1 MTAVEAATPGTST
14 TGPRKAR
21 PVLWW
26 ATAGVAFLLLQAYV
40 YGAWIAGDDFRP
52 SPLGSDPVPRWEQVC
67 AWILQPLFTLG
78 ALAAAVW
85 VIRGCLRERRLT
97 MDGKLLLGWYSIIWL
112 DPAGNYLRPQ
122 FMFNAIYVNRGSWVE
137 HIPGWVSPN
146 GHLLP
151 DTFFMEMPAYGMA
164 VMATVGTSTLMG
176 RVARKRPR
184 TGRFGLFG
192 VGWLTSGIGIILF
205 EAPLCMRSGFASWS
219 ATSLPDWL
227 VIWPG
232 TRYQVPLIPDPI
244 FWGAVFASMAALRH
258 FRDDAGLS
266 FVERGVNRLR
276 LSPRARNAVGA
287 LAVIGFANVAMSL
300 HTIPSVWASL
310 YLRDTVPAPSYLRA
324 GVCGEGTEYP
334 CPGPGVPIV
343 PSGIR

>member
-1 MTAVEAATPGTST
+1 MTATQAVPAAGVEA
-14 TGPRKAR
+14 GPRRAR

-26 ATAGVAFLLLQAYV
+26 AFAGAAFLLLQGYI
-40 YGAWIAGDDFRP
+40 YGAWIVSDDFRP
-52 SPLGSDPVPRWEQVC
+52 SPLGPDPVPHWEQVF
-67 AWILQPLFTLG
+67 AWVLQPVFTLA
-78 ALAAAVW
+78 ALGVAVR
-85 VIRGCLRERRLT
+85 VVRGCRRERRIT
-97 MDGKLLLGWYSIIWL
+97 IDAKLLLGWYSIIWL

-164 VMATVGTSTLMG
+164 VMASVGTSALMG
-176 RVARKRPR
+176 YVARRRPR
-184 TGRFGLFG
+184 TGKLGLFG
-192 VGWLTSGIGIILF
+192 VGWLASGLGIIAF

-232 TRYQVPLIPDPI
+232 TRYQVPLIPDPV
-244 FWGAVFASMAALRH
+244 FWGAVFASMAALRY
-258 FRDDAGLS
+258 FRDDSGLS
-266 FVERGVNRLR
+266 FVERGVQRLR
-276 LSPRARNAVGA
+276 LGPRGRDAVGA
-287 LAVIGFANVAMSL
+287 LAVIGFANLAMSL
-300 HTIPSVWASL
+300 HTVPSAWASL

-324 GVCGEGTEYP
+324 GVCGEGTAYP
-334 CPGPGVPIV
+334 CPGPGVPII
-343 PSGIR
+343 PTAIR